1 MDNKTEWV
9 IMDNLTAPTDWF
21 IDNNGTN
28 YYNRSSDG
36 EFINL
41 TIFGNRTI
49 AINRPASIGL
59 FYWLTLEALR
69 CLNFY
74 YLGTILVVGVLGN
87 AFNFFQFLFTRN
99 KLNSPSYY
107 LATLSLADSVFL
119 FTFLT
124 VWISHFDISF
134 YLWPRIYYILVYL
147 SSVSSCLSGKSFI
160 PSLLY

>member
-1 MDNKTEWV
+1 MEEFLSFSDDLNQNQTLSSLLKNSSYVMD
-9 IMDNLTAPTDWF
+9 DYAFNLTD
-21 IDNNGTN
+21 
-28 YYNRSSDG
+28 
-36 EFINL
+36 
-41 TIFGNRTI
+41 FGNRT
-49 AINRPASIGL
+49 ADKRINIST
-59 FYWLTLEALR
+59 FYWFIITTLDWLH
-69 CLNFY
+69 FY
-74 YLGTILVVGVLGN
+74 YLGTIVIVGVLGN

-99 KLNSPSYY
+99 KLKSPSYY